1 MEEILR
7 LGTQEWS
14 WERRDESRGDH
25 ASRPTRCSAIARSEA
40 CGRCGG
46 EWAGL
51 TLALGLA
58 LALTLALALAEAL
71 GLGLLR
77 CG

>member
-1 MEEILR
+1 VEEILW

-25 ASRPTRCSAIARSEA
+25 ASRLMRCNAIARSKA

-51 TLALGLA
+51 TLAQGLA
-58 LALTLALALAEAL
+58 LILTLAVAV

-77 CG
+77 YG